1 MRWCL
6 SSCIFDDK
14 MRHLKDFIAYSD
26 SVVNNIASDSV
37 TRLVNS
43 NVMWNR
49 IGNDQTRGAMS
60 QRANSNQWE
69 CSVPFLSRARLRH
82 ASIIFF
88 QVVLFFL
95 PSFSFSLPAY
105 SVPDMP
111 PNTSRYQH
119 TNEDT
124 TNIPPNESLHQL
136 IEATPFI
143 DYEVASSSLFDG
155 AFTIVST
162 IFPSWQR
169 DDLKLVQCKDGITN
183 QCM

>member
-1 MRWCL
+1 M
-6 SSCIFDDK
+6 
-14 MRHLKDFIAYSD
+14 
-26 SVVNNIASDSV
+26 
-37 TRLVNS
+37 
-43 NVMWNR
+43 
-49 IGNDQTRGAMS
+49 
-60 QRANSNQWE
+60 
-69 CSVPFLSRARLRH
+69 PFLSRARLRH

-183 QCM
+183 QCMSLRIDPDTLGSLLTGN